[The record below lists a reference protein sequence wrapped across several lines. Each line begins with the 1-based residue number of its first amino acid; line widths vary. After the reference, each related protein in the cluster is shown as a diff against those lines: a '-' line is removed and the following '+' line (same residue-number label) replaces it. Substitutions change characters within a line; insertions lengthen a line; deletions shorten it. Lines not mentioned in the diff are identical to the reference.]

1 MYFEQLNNVSKASVF
16 RATIPPGTS
25 GYLDAELKAHGF
37 IKNVKIR
44 FAAGENGTLHVRPTI
59 VLPGEIP
66 VDLLSYADG
75 GDKYVSGDDETFS
88 SDLKFE
94 IENYTKVRVWYEN
107 TGVGNSILNVDVI
120 TEYYSISEPENV
132 IGPRK
137 GV

>member
-1 MYFEQLNNVSKASVF
+1 MYFEQLNNVSKASIF
-16 RATIPPGTS
+16 RKTIAPGDS
-25 GYLDAELKAHGF
+25 GYIDAELTDHGF

-59 VLPGEIP
+59 VLPGDIP

-75 GDKYVSGDDETFS
+75 GDKYVSGDDETVS

-94 IENYTKVRVWYEN
+94 IENKTKIRVWYDN
-107 TGVGNSILNVDVI
+107 TGTGTSFLNVDVT
-120 TEYYSISEPENV
+120 TEYYTIVEPENI
-132 IGPRK
+132 IGPRR